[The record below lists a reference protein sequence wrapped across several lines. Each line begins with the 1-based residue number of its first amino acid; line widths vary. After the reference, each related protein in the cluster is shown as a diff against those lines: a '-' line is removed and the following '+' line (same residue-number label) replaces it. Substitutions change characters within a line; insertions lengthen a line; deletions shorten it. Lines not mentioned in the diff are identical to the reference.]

1 MQINITVTRIK
12 ACTRFFKKISK
23 GHNTET
29 KKGERS
35 FLCGTH
41 CFDLIYISIKY
52 HEDILKIAYGW
63 TDSATP

>member
-1 MQINITVTRIK
+1 MVTKIT
-12 ACTRFFKKISK
+12 AHTRFFLQFSK
-23 GHNTET
+23 RHNSET

-41 CFDLIYISIKY
+41 CFDLIYISVEY

-63 TDSATP
+63 RDSATP